1 MTTQTTEL
9 DLNYQFVTWAMP
21 KPNLNVTKLLF
32 GDGVKAMPQ
41 KRDGGRCGTFPIDIF
56 KYQLEK
62 TKFKIVF

>member
-1 MTTQTTEL
+1 
-9 DLNYQFVTWAMP
+9 MP